1 VGGRA
6 SRVLQSKS
14 RPEQRLRAAIN
25 VAVALKAT
33 ASGASRRAQRAPT
46 SPMIVEVD
54 KTVGKIVYN
63 SKNRGNWKNEYA
75 TKLCKDQIVENAE
88 FAILSTNKFAKDQRE
103 LCTFEDVI
111 LASPARVLVLA
122 GIFRRQIVINHG
134 LRISAVERDKKSAGR
149 CQTKCWRR
157 LCAW

>member
-1 VGGRA
+1 MAARCDQRRGSLEGDRIR
-6 SRVLQSKS
+6 RVEK
-14 RPEQRLRAAIN
+14 
-25 VAVALKAT
+25 
-33 ASGASRRAQRAPT
+33 GAEGAHIT
-46 SPMIVEVD
+46 HEIVEAG

-63 SKNRGNWKNEYA
+63 GKKRGNWKSEYA
-75 TKLCKDQIVENAE
+75 TKLCKGQTAEKAE
-88 FAILSTNKFAKDQRE
+88 FAILSMNKFAKDQRE

-111 LASPARVLVLA
+111 LASPARVPVPA

>member
-1 VGGRA
+1 MKSSRPVRPLARSFTTARTAATGRA
-6 SRVLQSKS
+6 NTQQS
-14 RPEQRLRAAIN
+14 
-25 VAVALKAT
+25 
-33 ASGASRRAQRAPT
+33 
-46 SPMIVEVD
+46 
-54 KTVGKIVYN
+54 
-63 SKNRGNWKNEYA
+63 
-75 TKLCKDQIVENAE
+75 LCKDQIAEKAE

-111 LASPARVLVLA
+111 LAGPARVLVLA

-134 LRISAVERDKKSAGR
+134 LRISAVERNKKSAGR